1 MDAYQ
6 LVCNVQIFQWNF
18 SALRAVFQS
27 NIPVRFFRIKK
38 FPEPCFSMIFARRR
52 RKFWKTGSS
61 IRHFYCFLP
70 CKKWNFVSN
79 YNFLSEI
86 QSFCSFPVIFS
97 RGFAPEFQSPIFGAS
112 RRIPVRFQNP
122 VSSISKKNPVV
133 TGFIP
138 VKKNTGG
145 GVVLRLWSE
154 KPSPVRSKHVFAG
167 MPSLCQN
174 TVETTF

>member
-1 MDAYQ
+1 MIGSVSRFGRSVSRLHQCFFKVLLIPVRFFRRFAPYSS
-6 LVCNVQIFQWNF
+6 QIFQSNF

-38 FPEPCFSMIFARRR
+38 FPEPCFPMIFARRR

-97 RGFAPEFQSPIFGAS
+97 RASRQNSSHIPVTDFWRFAP
-112 RRIPVRFQNP
+112 N
-122 VSSISKKNPVV
+122 SSQISKSSQLN
-133 TGFIP
+133 F
-138 VKKNTGG
+138 KKKSS
-145 GVVLRLWSE
+145 RDWIYS
-154 KPSPVRSKHVFAG
+154 S
-167 MPSLCQN
+167 
-174 TVETTF
+174 